1 MCFFL
6 YCIVA
11 YTFCSRFN
19 DFDDVCP
26 RLLRG
31 AGLNKYIARD
41 RYATSE
47 MHCRS
52 GGGGRSVGSRHSA
65 ISYGPYVSAHPRPR
79 NVIESRGFVM
89 TSDHAI
95 SDAEAVEGF
104 DSRRQY
110 LSSSSGS
117 FYRPFNQRY
126 AAYRD
131 DFYGTY
137 LVRDDIN
144 PDRGRFRKYPQ
155 GVSRSIREEF
165 RRPMPNYSSEY
176 TDHIPYRMRRRERSI
191 SPQPYRKSR
200 SRSRSHSP
208 RAWLLLRE
216 RNEVSRRRSQSPDFR
231 SARTD
236 RVRLHFQ
243 KRYASEYDEDFVS
256 LTRNR
261 LSPQCNSRFD
271 YRISGSDNFR
281 DRKSPSMRMFQK
293 SQRFDSVCSIKPMV
307 HPRRLADI
315 GSGGREYKCEVGGE
329 DDRRKQGNRYKMMP
343 RVRRYGTDG
352 VTRW

>member
-52 GGGGRSVGSRHSA
+52 GGGGRSVGSRHSP
-65 ISYGPYVSAHPRPR
+65 ISHGPYASAHPRPR

-117 FYRPFNQRY
+117 LYRPFNQRY

-155 GVSRSIREEF
+155 GVSR
-165 RRPMPNYSSEY
+165 
-176 TDHIPYRMRRRERSI
+176 
-191 SPQPYRKSR
+191 
-200 SRSRSHSP
+200 
-208 RAWLLLRE
+208 
-216 RNEVSRRRSQSPDFR
+216 
-231 SARTD
+231 
-236 RVRLHFQ
+236 
-243 KRYASEYDEDFVS
+243 
-256 LTRNR
+256 
-261 LSPQCNSRFD
+261 
-271 YRISGSDNFR
+271 R
-281 DRKSPSMRMFQK
+281 DRKS
-293 SQRFDSVCSIKPMV
+293 VV
-307 HPRRLADI
+307 
-315 GSGGREYKCEVGGE
+315 
-329 DDRRKQGNRYKMMP
+329 
-343 RVRRYGTDG
+343 
-352 VTRW
+352 